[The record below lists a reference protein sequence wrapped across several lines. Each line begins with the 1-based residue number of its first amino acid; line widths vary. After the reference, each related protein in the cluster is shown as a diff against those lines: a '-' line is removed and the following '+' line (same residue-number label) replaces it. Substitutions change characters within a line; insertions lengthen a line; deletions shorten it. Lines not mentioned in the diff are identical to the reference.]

1 MPEYPKTVTLKDG
14 LKVHI
19 DVKRKENIEQS
30 RTFFTNMPPEDRLYL
45 RRDVTSQEVLEE
57 RVRELEDGRAFRL
70 ATYVNDEMIGEAT
83 LYRPL
88 YGWTRH
94 VAEMRVV
101 VARQHQNKGLGKTL
115 IREIFCNAVRLKYSI
130 VEANVIEEDTKVQ
143 VLLERIGFRRE
154 GVLRNQAM
162 DFYGK
167 KHNIVVMSFNVE
179 DMWKDLSEYYHS
191 FEIYK
196 T

>member
-1 MPEYPKTVTLKDG
+1 MSEYPKTVTLKDG
-14 LKVHI
+14 LKVLM
-19 DVKRKENIEQS
+19 DVKRQENIEQS
-30 RTFFTNMPPEDRLYL
+30 RIFFTSMPPEDRLYL
-45 RRDVTSQEVLEE
+45 RRDVTSQKVLEE
-57 RVRELEDGRAFRL
+57 RARELADGRAFRL
-70 ATYVNDEMIGEAT
+70 ATYVNDEMIGEAN
-83 LYRPL
+83 LDRPL

-101 VARQHQNKGLGKTL
+101 VARQHQGKGVGKAL
-115 IREIFCNAVRLKYSI
+115 IREIFSNAVRLKYTI
-130 VEANVIEEDTKVQ
+130 VEANVIEEDTKVLD
-143 VLLERIGFRRE
+143 LLERIGFHRE

-167 KHNIVVMSFNVE
+167 KHNIVVMSFNVD